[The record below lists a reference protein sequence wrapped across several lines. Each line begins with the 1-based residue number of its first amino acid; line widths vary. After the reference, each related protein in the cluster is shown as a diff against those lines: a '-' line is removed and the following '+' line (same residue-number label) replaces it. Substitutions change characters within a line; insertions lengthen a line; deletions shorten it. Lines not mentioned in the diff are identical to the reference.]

1 LVANNKN
8 LFAMIKADL
17 VSQLSL
23 KTGVE
28 RKVVQIILESFMDTV
43 KNSLE
48 KGENVY
54 LREFGT
60 FAVKTKAAKKA
71 RNIVKHED
79 GYITTTI
86 TVPAHVV
93 PAFKPAKKFIN
104 RVKESNQI

>member
-1 LVANNKN
+1 
-8 LFAMIKADL
+8 MIKAEL
-17 VSQLSL
+17 VSQLCL

-28 RKVVQIILESFMDTV
+28 RKAVQSIVESFMDAV
-43 KNSLE
+43 KTSLE

-60 FAVKTKAAKKA
+60 FSIKHKAAKKA
-71 RNIVKHED
+71 RNIVRHND

-104 RVKESNQI
+104 RVKKNNQI

>member
-1 LVANNKN
+1 
-8 LFAMIKADL
+8 MIKADL
-17 VSQLSL
+17 VTQMSL

-28 RKVVQIILESFMDTV
+28 KKVIHSILETFMDTV
-43 KNSLE
+43 KTSLE

-60 FAVKTKAAKKA
+60 FAVKKKAAKKA
-71 RNIVKHED
+71 RNIVRHNG

-93 PAFKPAKKFIN
+93 PSFKPAKKFIN
-104 RVKESNQI
+104 RVKDNNPI